1 METTVTVKI
10 DTECSAKAISE
21 IVHYAIKGAFEEF
34 KAEGKI
40 DPMIA
45 IKHIM
50 SLSLKA
56 GLIDPRTPNPLLPK
70 EEL

>member
-1 METTVTVKI
+1 METTVTVSI
-10 DTECSAKAISE
+10 DTEDSAYAISE
-21 IVHYAIKGAFEEF
+21 IMHYAIKGAFEEF
-34 KAEGKI
+34 KAEGKL

-45 IKHIM
+45 IKHVM

-56 GLIDPRTPNPLLPK
+56 GLTDPRTPNSLLNK

>member
-1 METTVTVKI
+1 METTVTVHI
-10 DTECSAKAISE
+10 DTEDSAKAVSE
-21 IVHYAIKGAFEEF
+21 IMHFAIKGAFEEF
-34 KAEGKI
+34 KAGGKL

-45 IKHIM
+45 IKHVM

-56 GLIDPRTPNPLLPK
+56 GLTDPRPLNSLLPK